1 MKKKVC
7 KKCRIVTKTDKCPIC
22 NGTDLTTSWNGRII
36 IINHEKSEIAKK
48 ININVDEN
56 LVVMKHI
63 YTDYGEHKSKVIV
76 NVYKDANIL
85 KKLDTKKVK
94 KVNENAEKKEKAKE
108 TK

>member
-48 ININVDEN
+48 ININSD
-56 LVVMKHI
+56 
-63 YTDYGEHKSKVIV
+63 GEYAI
-76 NVYKDANIL
+76 
-85 KKLDTKKVK
+85 KVK
-94 KVNENAEKKEKAKE
+94 
-108 TK
+108 

>member
-1 MKKKVC
+1 MKKLYEKDSQLLQRKRIAFEIPHENKPTP
-7 KKCRIVTKTDKCPIC
+7 KKEEIKKQIA
-22 NGTDLTTSWNGRII
+22 
-36 IINHEKSEIAKK
+36 SEL
-48 ININVDEN
+48 NVDEN

-94 KVNENAEKKEKAKE
+94 KVKENAEKKEKAKE